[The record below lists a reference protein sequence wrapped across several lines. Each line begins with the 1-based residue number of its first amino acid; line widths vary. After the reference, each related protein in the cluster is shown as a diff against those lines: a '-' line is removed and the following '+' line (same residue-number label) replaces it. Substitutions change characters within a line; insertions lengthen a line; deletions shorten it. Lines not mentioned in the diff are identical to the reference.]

1 MGLTQ
6 LMRAAARGDLRGVRK
21 HKGSAGAQD
30 EDGWTA
36 LIHAAHSGHLD
47 CVRELVGVEAG
58 KRTTKGFTALM
69 HAAQEGFP
77 DCVEVLLPNEA
88 RLCLDDGQTALM
100 SAACKGHAACVRAL
114 RTKEARMQTNTGDTA
129 LIQAV
134 INGHVECVKE
144 LLELEAGLRDKDG
157 FTALMLA
164 AQNGDAA
171 CVEALCKAEATIAK
185 DSGWTAL
192 MSAASKGHA
201 ACVRLLWEREG
212 ELELEGGWTA
222 LMTAAQKGHLECVE
236 LLLSQAGKQTVD
248 PFGEYPSGMS
258 ALMLAS
264 INSHLGVVELLTP
277 YERDLFDQKG
287 HDAIWHAGNSAQ
299 ASNPRVLQYLKKSI
313 LSPSTNTNKSIKTAV
328 MASPRQQTA
337 NSQSWFLEVET
348 ALDRQQDDGVG
359 VSGGD
364 TFSRTRTKREY
375 QYLGEE
381 PLTLTPLASAG
392 SAVGICPPS
401 PTQPETTKLQ
411 ATKKAYL
418 YTMQDTQTHGVE
430 GLGSKS
436 KMVTELDNEMDMDE
450 LLPTLPAEMSKKYTV
465 VSCIGKGAYGS
476 VYAAENAM
484 GWSCAIKVV
493 DYRWQQDGARRS
505 LATELTVLPKLRHEG
520 ILAYQEVFDDKAS
533 ASAYIVTELC
543 AKSLAEEIQHRRE
556 LGATFS
562 DGNVWVCLRQMA
574 DGLAYLHG
582 KKLLHRDLKPA
593 NVLLTEGRC
602 VLADF
607 GLIRSVDQTLAL
619 SSVVGTPFYMAPE
632 IFASKPCYSNP
643 ADVWSLGVIA
653 YELCT
658 GKRPFDS
665 VVDIIQ
671 TQPAPIENRSPALV
685 NLITRMMDR
694 NPTTRPSAKEVLR
707 IAEANK

>member
-6 LMRAAARGDLRGVRK
+6 LIRAATRGDLRGVRK
-21 HKGSAGAQD
+21 HMREAGAQD

-58 KRTTKGFTALM
+58 KQTTHGFTALM

-77 DCVEVLLPNEA
+77 DCVEVLMPSEA
-88 RLCLDDGQTALM
+88 RMCLSDGQTALM
-100 SAACKGHAACVRAL
+100 SAACKGHVACVRILKA
-114 RTKEARMQTNTGDTA
+114 KEARMRTDTGDTA

-134 INGHVECVKE
+134 INGHVECVRE
-144 LLELEAGLRDKDG
+144 LLEMEAGLRDKDG

-171 CVEALCKAEATIAK
+171 CVEALRKAEATMAK

-192 MSAASKGHA
+192 MSATSKGHA
-201 ACVRLLWEREG
+201 ACVRLLLDREG

-222 LMTAAQKGHLECVE
+222 LMTAAQKGHLECAE
-236 LLLSQAGKQTVD
+236 LLLSQAGRQTVD
-248 PFGEYPSGMS
+248 PFGDYPSGIS

-264 INSHLGVVELLTP
+264 INNHLGVVELLTP
-277 YERDLFDQKG
+277 FERDLFDSEG
-287 HDAIWHAGNSAQ
+287 HDAIWHAGNTAQ
-299 ASNPRVLQYLKKSI
+299 KPNPRVVHYLKKSI
-313 LSPSTNTNKSIKTAV
+313 LSSDKPVTPMIT
-328 MASPRQQTA
+328 SPRPQPTKA
-337 NSQSWFLEVET
+337 SSGLFEVET
-348 ALDRQQDDGVG
+348 ALDQRKEVG
-359 VSGGD
+359 PSNGD
-364 TFSRTRTKREY
+364 IISEDVENY
-375 QYLGEE
+375 QYLKEE
-381 PLTLTPLASAG
+381 SLTLTPLASSRTGAG
-392 SAVGICPPS
+392 ITTSI
-401 PTQPETTKLQ
+401 QPETTKLQ
-411 ATKKAYL
+411 PTKKAYL
-418 YTMQDTQTHGVE
+418 YTMQDTQTHDVE
-430 GLGSKS
+430 GVGSGGRSRTGLES
-436 KMVTELDNEMDMDE
+436 KESMSI
-450 LLPTLPAEMSKKYTV
+450 LLPNLPAEMSKKYTI
-465 VSCIGKGAYGS
+465 VSCIGQGAYGS

-493 DYRWQQDGARRS
+493 DYRWQQDGTRRS

-533 ASAYIVTELC
+533 GSAYIVTELC
-543 AKSLAEEIQHRRE
+543 AKSLADELQHRQE
-556 LGATFS
+556 LGANFS
-562 DGNVWVCLRQMA
+562 DGNVWICLRQMA

-658 GKRPFDS
+658 GRRPFDS

-671 TQPAPIENRSPALV
+671 THPAPIENRPPALV

-694 NPTTRPSAKEVLR
+694 NPATRPSAKEVLR
-707 IAEANK
+707 IAEANR